1 MNQRIHLERT
11 NVRLTSSSLL
21 PGIVGTSQALVHVL
35 KQVELVA
42 PTTTT
47 VLILGETGTGKE
59 LVSKAIH
66 ERSPRAGSAFV
77 KVNCSAIPSTLLESE
92 LFGHEKGAFTG
103 AIARRIGRFEQA
115 ERGSIF
121 LDEIG
126 ELPLEVQP
134 KLLRLLQER
143 EYQRLGSNRTEEAN
157 IRLIVATHRD
167 LHDMCRERTFRMDLF
182 YRLNVFPICLP
193 ALRDRREDIPLL
205 VAHFVPRLARR
216 LGKDVRTVS
225 PAALSSLEAHDW
237 PGNVRE
243 LENVLERA
251 VIRSTGSELEVDFAS
266 GCEPCGASP
275 QLDQSFETASRAHIM
290 SVLKSTGGV
299 VGGPN
304 GAAAR
309 LGMKRSTLNFRLK
322 KLGIE
327 PGTLRSPPVNSHC
340 FPPLTTETPPQRRA
354 PARPE
359 PSIAQASMGSDLP
372 TLT

>member
-1 MNQRIHLERT
+1 MNHRIDLERT
-11 NVRLTSSSLL
+11 SARLASSSVL
-21 PGIVGTSQALVHVL
+21 PGIVGTSRALVNML
-35 KQVELVA
+35 QQVELVA
-42 PTTTT
+42 PLTTT

-66 ERSPRAGSAFV
+66 RRSPRAGSSFV

-115 ERGSIF
+115 ERGSIL
-121 LDEIG
+121 LDEVG

-143 EYQRLGSNRTEEAN
+143 EYQRLGSNRTEEAD

-167 LHDMCRERTFRMDLF
+167 LHEMCKAGAFRMDLL
-182 YRLNVFPICLP
+182 YRLNVFPIRVP
-193 ALRDRREDIPLL
+193 PLRERREDIPLL
-205 VAHFVPRLARR
+205 VAHFVPLLARR

-225 PAALSSLEAHDW
+225 SQALLQLEAHDW

-251 VIRSTGSELEVDFAS
+251 VILSTGSELEVD
-266 GCEPCGASP
+266 CGHGLESYGAKP
-275 QLDQSFETASRAHIM
+275 RVLDQSFEAATRAHIM
-290 SVLKSTGGV
+290 SVLKSTRGV

-304 GAAAR
+304 GAAER

-327 PGTLRSPPVNSHC
+327 PAAV
-340 FPPLTTETPPQRRA
+340 RA
-354 PARPE
+354 PE
-359 PSIAQASMGSDLP
+359 WSLGHGSEAESA
-372 TLT
+372 

>member
-1 MNQRIHLERT
+1 MNQQIHLERT
-11 NVRLTSSSLL
+11 SERLATSSVL
-21 PGIVGTSQALVHVL
+21 PGIVGTSRALVSVL
-35 KQVELVA
+35 RLVELVA
-42 PTTTT
+42 PTPST

-66 ERSPRAGSAFV
+66 EHSQRSGSPFV
-77 KVNCSAIPSTLLESE
+77 KVNCSAIPATLLESE

-115 ERGSIF
+115 ERGSVL

-143 EYQRLGSNRTEEAN
+143 EYQRLGSNRTESAD

-167 LHDMCRERTFRMDLF
+167 LYGMCKAGTFRMDLF
-182 YRLNVFPICLP
+182 YRLNVFPIRLP

-216 LGKDVRTVS
+216 FGKVVS
-225 PAALSSLEAHDW
+225 TISSSAMSELQAHDW

-251 VIRSTGSELEVDFAS
+251 VIRCAGSELEVDCDS
-266 GCEPCGASP
+266 GFEGYGAAP
-275 QLDQSFETASRAHIM
+275 LALDQSFEAVTRAHIV
-290 SVLKSTGGV
+290 SVLKSTRGV
-299 VGGPN
+299 VSGPN

-327 PGTLRSPPVNSHC
+327 PAAVLARSAS
-340 FPPLTTETPPQRRA
+340 RA
-354 PARPE
+354 PDKAE
-359 PSIAQASMGSDLP
+359 AESA
-372 TLT
+372 

>member
-1 MNQRIHLERT
+1 MKQRIHLERSHAQ
-11 NVRLTSSSLL
+11 LGTSSVL
-21 PGIVGTSQALVHVL
+21 PGIVGTSRALVDVL
-35 KQVELVA
+35 QQVELVA
-42 PTTTT
+42 RTTTT

-66 ERSPRAGSAFV
+66 ARSPRADSSFV
-77 KVNCSAIPSTLLESE
+77 KVNCSAIPGTLLESE
-92 LFGHEKGAFTG
+92 LFGHERGAFTG

-143 EYQRLGSNRTEEAN
+143 EYQRLGSNRTEVAD

-167 LHDMCRERTFRMDLF
+167 LFDMCKSGTFRLDLL
-182 YRLNVFPICLP
+182 YRLNVFPIRLP

-205 VAHFVPRLARR
+205 VAHFVPRFARR
-216 LGKDVRTVS
+216 FGKDVRTVS
-225 PAALSSLEAHDW
+225 PAALRELESHDW

-251 VIRSTGSELEVDFAS
+251 VIRCAGSELEVDCVS
-266 GCEPCGASP
+266 GFEGAGVAP
-275 QLDQSFETASRAHIM
+275 QRLDQSFETAVRAHILA
-290 SVLKSTGGV
+290 VLKSARGV

-309 LGMKRSTLNFRLK
+309 LGLKRSTLNFKLK

-327 PGTLRSPPVNSHC
+327 PAVLRGTQESYPSYQSGLARMDPK
-340 FPPLTTETPPQRRA
+340 LLA
-354 PARPE
+354 PHATAAQPAAWPRP
-359 PSIAQASMGSDLP
+359 
-372 TLT
+372 

>member
-1 MNQRIHLERT
+1 MNQPIHLERI
-11 NVRLTSSSLL
+11 NARLASSSVL
-21 PGIVGTSQALVHVL
+21 PGIVGTSQALVDVL
-35 KQVELVA
+35 QQVELVA

-59 LVSKAIH
+59 LISKAIH
-66 ERSPRAGSAFV
+66 ARSPRAGSPFV

-103 AIARRIGRFEQA
+103 AITRRVGRFEQA

-143 EYQRLGSNRTEEAN
+143 EYQRLGSNRTEQAD

-167 LHDMCRERTFRMDLF
+167 LHDMCKAGTFRTDLF
-182 YRLNVFPICLP
+182 YRLNVFPIRLP

-205 VAHFVPRLARR
+205 VAHFVSRLARR

-225 PAALSSLEAHDW
+225 SAALRAMQSHDW

-251 VIRSTGSELEVDFAS
+251 MIRCTGSELEVDCGS
-266 GCEPCGASP
+266 GFEGYGALP
-275 QLDQSFETASRAHIM
+275 RAPDQSFEAVTRAHIV
-290 SVLKSTGGV
+290 SVLQSTRGV
-299 VGGPN
+299 IGGPN

-309 LGMKRSTLNFRLK
+309 LGLKRSTLNFKLK

-327 PGTLRSPPVNSHC
+327 PAAVRTG
-340 FPPLTTETPPQRRA
+340 
-354 PARPE
+354 
-359 PSIAQASMGSDLP
+359 
-372 TLT
+372 

>member
-1 MNQRIHLERT
+1 VKQRIHLERT
-11 NVRLTSSSLL
+11 HARLGTSSVL
-21 PGIVGTSQALVHVL
+21 PGMVGTSRALADVL
-35 KQVELVA
+35 QQVELVA
-42 PTTTT
+42 RTTTT

-66 ERSPRAGSAFV
+66 AQSPRADSSFV

-103 AIARRIGRFEQA
+103 AVARRIGRFEQA

-143 EYQRLGSNRTEEAN
+143 EYQRLGSNRTEAAD

-167 LHDMCRERTFRMDLF
+167 LLDMCKAGTFRMDLL
-182 YRLNVFPICLP
+182 YRLNVFPIRLP

-205 VAHFVPRLARR
+205 VAHFVPLFARR
-216 LGKDVRTVS
+216 FGKDVRTVS
-225 PAALSSLEAHDW
+225 PAALRELESYDW

-251 VIRSTGSELEVDFAS
+251 VIRCAGSELEVECVS
-266 GCEPCGASP
+266 GFEGAGVAP
-275 QLDQSFETASRAHIM
+275 QLLDQSFEAAVRAHIL
-290 SVLKSTGGV
+290 SVLKSAKGV

-309 LGMKRSTLNFRLK
+309 LGLKRSTLNFKLK

-327 PGTLRSPPVNSHC
+327 PAVVRGAQDSCATDPRSHAPVEPKLRPPH
-340 FPPLTTETPPQRRA
+340 
-354 PARPE
+354 
-359 PSIAQASMGSDLP
+359 SIAAQPGAWPRS
-372 TLT
+372 

>member
-1 MNQRIHLERT
+1 VNQPIHLERI
-11 NVRLTSSSLL
+11 NAKLASSSVL
-21 PGIVGTSQALVHVL
+21 PGIVGTSQLLVNVL
-35 KQVELVA
+35 EQVELVA
-42 PTTTT
+42 PTPTT

-59 LVSKAIH
+59 LISKAIH
-66 ERSPRAGSAFV
+66 ARSPRAGSSFV

-126 ELPLEVQP
+126 ELPIEVQP

-143 EYQRLGSNRTEEAN
+143 EYQRLGSNHTEEAD
-157 IRLIVATHRD
+157 IRLVVATHRD
-167 LHDMCRERTFRMDLF
+167 LNDMCRSGTFRTDLL
-182 YRLNVFPICLP
+182 YRLNVFPIRLP

-205 VAHFVPRLARR
+205 VAHFVPLLARR
-216 LGKDVRTVS
+216 LGKNVRTIS
-225 PAALSSLEAHDW
+225 SAALRALEAHDW

-251 VIRSTGSELEVDFAS
+251 VIRCTGSELEVDCTS
-266 GCEPCGASP
+266 GFEGYGEAPRVP
-275 QLDQSFETASRAHIM
+275 DQSFEAATRAHIV
-290 SVLKSTGGV
+290 SVLQSTRGV

-309 LGMKRSTLNFRLK
+309 LGLKRSTLNFKLK

-327 PGTLRSPPVNSHC
+327 LAAVRTG
-340 FPPLTTETPPQRRA
+340 
-354 PARPE
+354 
-359 PSIAQASMGSDLP
+359 
-372 TLT
+372 